1 MYSLDI
7 IFILCEKQEMEEQAE
22 QYREEATRQV
32 QRVEY
37 FARQLIWLLQQPV
50 SWKRHCA
57 MFKET

>member
-37 FARQLIWLLQQPV
+37 FARQLIWHLQQPV